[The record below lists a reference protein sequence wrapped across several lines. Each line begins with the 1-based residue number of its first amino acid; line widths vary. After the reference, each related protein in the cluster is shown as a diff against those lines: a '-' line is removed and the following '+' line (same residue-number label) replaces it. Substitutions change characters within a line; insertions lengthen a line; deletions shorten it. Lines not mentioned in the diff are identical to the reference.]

1 MTVGRVITTAG
12 IKVKVNEAY
21 ELLISRH
28 SGMARVNEGSHRM
41 TLPPTHLSTN
51 RMPAFNA
58 YLQSIAV
65 LCLVLISP
73 SADSRRPSWPEW
85 LGEILR

>member
-1 MTVGRVITTAG
+1 
-12 IKVKVNEAY
+12 
-21 ELLISRH
+21 
-28 SGMARVNEGSHRM
+28 MARVNEGSHRM
-41 TLPPTHLSTN
+41 TLPPTRLSTY

-65 LCLVLISP
+65 LCLVLISHP
-73 SADSRRPSWPEW
+73 AGGRRPSWPDW